1 MLVAIEQLEQLF
13 NPTIQMNSIGHQ
25 LNHIL
30 EGYRQKL
37 LPFLHKLAFILLLEN
52 PAQEEATYLA
62 QTTHLAKNLLEQLMK
77 LNPKLSFKL
86 AIGPTV
92 KKITNLCDSYKL
104 AQETFHLAQASQEL
118 QQRTILNY
126 DDLFLSFNDRNPDQT
141 SQTKIYQRLIEPLE
155 KEDQNMKV
163 PY

>member
-62 QTTHLAKNLLEQLMK
+62 QTTHL
-77 LNPKLSFKL
+77 P
-86 AIGPTV
+86 
-92 KKITNLCDSYKL
+92 
-104 AQETFHLAQASQEL
+104 
-118 QQRTILNY
+118 R
-126 DDLFLSFNDRNPDQT
+126 
-141 SQTKIYQRLIEPLE
+141 IY
-155 KEDQNMKV
+155 
-163 PY
+163 

>member
-30 EGYRQKL
+30 EGYRQKITAF
-37 LPFLHKLAFILLLEN
+37 PTQTGFILLLEN

-86 AIGPTV
+86 ANNHYRNWGISSHISCLAT
-92 KKITNLCDSYKL
+92 KK
-104 AQETFHLAQASQEL
+104 AF
-118 QQRTILNY
+118 
-126 DDLFLSFNDRNPDQT
+126 
-141 SQTKIYQRLIEPLE
+141 
-155 KEDQNMKV
+155 
-163 PY
+163 

>member
-30 EGYRQKL
+30 EGYRQKITAF
-37 LPFLHKLAFILLLEN
+37 PTQTGFILLLEN

-126 DDLFLSFNDRNPDQT
+126 DDLFF
-141 SQTKIYQRLIEPLE
+141 I
-155 KEDQNMKV
+155 V
-163 PY
+163 

>member
-13 NPTIQMNSIGHQ
+13 NPTIQMNSIHQ

-86 AIGPTV
+86 AIVLTV
-92 KKITNLCDSYKL
+92 KNHQS
-104 AQETFHLAQASQEL
+104 
-118 QQRTILNY
+118 
-126 DDLFLSFNDRNPDQT
+126 
-141 SQTKIYQRLIEPLE
+141 
-155 KEDQNMKV
+155 V
-163 PY
+163 